1 MNALHTLTPTAPSRL
16 ALDEV
21 SQDLLFRAARTVN
34 TYADEPVTDEQV
46 QAIYD
51 LVKYAPTAANSQPLR
66 IFLVRSDEARE
77 HLLKHVSEGNR
88 EKAATAPLVA
98 ILAADTDF
106 HEHLPR
112 VFPHLPGMKDSMT
125 DGDAREKMAR
135 FNSALQV
142 AYFLLGVRAAGL
154 AAGPMGGFD
163 AAGLDED
170 FFPDGRHKSL
180 LVVGIGRPG
189 ANAWHER
196 LPRLDYDEVVTT
208 L

>member
-1 MNALHTLTPTAPSRL
+1 MNASQTLSPAAIGGI

-21 SQDLLFRAARTVN
+21 SQDLLFRAARTIN
-34 TYADEPVTDEQV
+34 SYADEPVTDEQV
-46 QAIYD
+46 RAIYD
-51 LVKYAPTAANSQPLR
+51 LVKYAPTAMNSQPMR

-77 HLLKHVSEGNR
+77 HLLKHMSDGNR
-88 EKAATAPLVA
+88 EKTATAPLIA

-112 VFPHLPGMKDSMT
+112 VFPHVPDLKDNFRDET
-125 DGDAREKMAR
+125 ARERMAR

-163 AAGLDED
+163 ATGLDDD

-189 ANAWHER
+189 EDAWHPR
-196 LPRLDYDEVVTT
+196 LPRLEYDEVVTS